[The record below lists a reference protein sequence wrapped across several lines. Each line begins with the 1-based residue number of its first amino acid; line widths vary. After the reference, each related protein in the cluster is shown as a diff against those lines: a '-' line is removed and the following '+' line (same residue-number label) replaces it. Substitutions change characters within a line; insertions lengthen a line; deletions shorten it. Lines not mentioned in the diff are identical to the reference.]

1 MTPTPDQDNDQEPD
15 RQSRQLF
22 TGWLLGPKRFIIVV
36 IGFFLILFAETWWTW
51 QELAAKAQCE
61 ALTQDFLC
69 WAPLFPQALVQ
80 GFVTAGFCLISLWFI
95 NYAIPEVWKMISE
108 MFKQQRYDLGHRRGL
123 EQGIEL
129 GREQGHEQGLEQ
141 GLTQGRQEGRQ
152 EGILEGRRETAAQL
166 KAWEDW
172 NLRRETAQ
180 ANGEPFT
187 EPPPTLDRTANG
199 HQ

>member
-1 MTPTPDQDNDQEPD
+1 MTPNPDQDNDQEPD

-108 MFKQQRYDLGHRRGL
+108 MFKQQRF

-129 GREQGHEQGLEQ
+129 GIER

-152 EGILEGRRETAAQL
+152 EGRQDQQ

-172 NLRRETAQ
+172 NRRRETAQ

-187 EPPPTLDRTANG
+187 EPPPTLDRAANG